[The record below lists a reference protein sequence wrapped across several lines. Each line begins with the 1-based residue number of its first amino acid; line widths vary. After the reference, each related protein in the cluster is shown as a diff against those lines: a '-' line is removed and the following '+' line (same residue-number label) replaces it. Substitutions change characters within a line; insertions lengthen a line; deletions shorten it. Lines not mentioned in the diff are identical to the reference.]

1 MNLSMISPNTEIR
14 VHRYSKQREVLR
26 KQLKKWKK
34 QGRVILVETTA
45 TEFIYKKYCRWL

>member
-1 MNLSMISPNTEIR
+1 MKLSMISPYQELR
-14 VHRYSKQREVLR
+14 VHRYSRKQSELR

-34 QGRVILVETTA
+34 QGKVILVNTTA